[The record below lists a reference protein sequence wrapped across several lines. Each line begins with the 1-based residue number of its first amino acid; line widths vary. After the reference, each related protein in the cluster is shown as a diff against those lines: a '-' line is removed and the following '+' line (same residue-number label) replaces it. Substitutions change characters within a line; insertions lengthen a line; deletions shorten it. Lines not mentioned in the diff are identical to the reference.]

1 VILNSII
8 CSIVMQEIPIP
19 IHVELPILG
28 FLVLAAVDWIT
39 WSIWL
44 LGLTILIV
52 WIIVPAKEFKQIIK
66 AKRQQE
72 KM

>member
-1 VILNSII
+1 MVLNSII
-8 CSIVMQEIPIP
+8 CSIVMQEITIP

-28 FLVLAAVDWIT
+28 FLILTAVDWIT
-39 WSIWL
+39 WSIWFI
-44 LGLTILIV
+44 GLYILTV
-52 WIIVPAKEFKQIIK
+52 WIIVPAKEFKQLIK